1 MDRSACLCQI
11 LQGSWIWNMAAS
23 GAKHC
28 RTSAS
33 RTLGG
38 ANALMLRTSNPD
50 DALGLLAECRVV
62 GSFSGA
68 SMEPVSLRQ
77 ALTFPGGLA
86 RTRTYLVLRSAVP
99 RVNLSSMGGRK
110 MQHVAH
116 PSHRQLVAQVLSSA
130 RFLFPPPA
138 ACGAG
143 VATVN
148 LLCKVVD
155 ARGKKPWPL
164 RFCSLI
170 APSDSCS
177 KVGCIVAAR
186 WLDLDWIL
194 TGSCLDLDLDWLFTG
209 SQVDLDWML
218 TGA

>member
-1 MDRSACLCQI
+1 MF
-11 LQGSWIWNMAAS
+11 
-23 GAKHC
+23 
-28 RTSAS
+28 
-33 RTLGG
+33 
-38 ANALMLRTSNPD
+38 
-50 DALGLLAECRVV
+50 AE
-62 GSFSGA
+62 
-68 SMEPVSLRQ
+68 Q
-77 ALTFPGGLA
+77 T
-86 RTRTYLVLRSAVP
+86 
-99 RVNLSSMGGRK
+99 
-110 MQHVAH
+110 
-116 PSHRQLVAQVLSSA
+116 QLVAQVLSSA

-143 VATVN
+143 VALETYYAKSQMREEN
-148 LLCKVVD
+148 
-155 ARGKKPWPL
+155 KPWHL